1 MAEPSKKNML
11 LLSGSIAAGNVLDGV
26 TPGFLDF
33 AEPWITELFA
43 HAAHEKKLILFVPYA
58 RPGGM
63 SEAAYF
69 TRAQERLGNMG
80 LEAVCAPP
88 EGLTEAQL
96 QHIGG
101 MFIGGGHTYT
111 LLHTLQQNGALE
123 CIRQKV
129 EAGLPYLGSSAGTI
143 ITCPT
148 IKTTNDMPGPAHDV
162 IDLKALRLLG
172 AHINCHYMDNGM
184 HDPQHQGETRDT
196 RLKEFCA
203 FNPHTPCLALYEG
216 QALRVTG
223 AQTQILTSD
232 RSRGTRPPLFLNDTR
247 EELACE
253 VGVPK
258 DVSRIFVVR
267 DTRGSQR

>member
-1 MAEPSKKNML
+1 
-11 LLSGSIAAGNVLDGV
+11 
-26 TPGFLDF
+26 
-33 AEPWITELFA
+33 
-43 HAAHEKKLILFVPYA
+43 
-58 RPGGM
+58 
-63 SEAAYF
+63 
-69 TRAQERLGNMG
+69 MG

-129 EAGLPYLGSSAGTI
+129 EEGLPYLGSSAGTI

-148 IKTTNDMPGPAHDV
+148 IKTTNDMPGPAHEV
-162 IDLKALRLLG
+162 IDLKALGLLG
-172 AHINCHYMDNGM
+172 AQINCHYMDHGM

-216 QALRVTG
+216 QELRVTG

-247 EELACE
+247 EEIACE
-253 VGVPK
+253 VGVPQ
-258 DVSRIFVVR
+258 DVSRICAGR
-267 DTRGSQR
+267 ETRGSPREARVCGGCAAWDAACFWRTVMQIGPVMSRACQAMGGLRRA